1 MNKEQVKYRTMEKE
15 QIKKQLREKA
25 EKVAEVLRTCDG
37 GLESATV
44 IMMACTI
51 AEQPTPLLM
60 TVDLLNYVLGGKK
73 EDHAAEK
80 ESDEYKE
87 DDGDSDASLEEIE
100 EESVRRALSRNDGNK
115 QRAAEDLH
123 ISLRTLLRKMRKYG
137 IKL

>member
-1 MNKEQVKYRTMEKE
+1 MEKE

-25 EKVAEVLRTCDG
+25 EKVADVLRTCDG

-60 TVDLLNYVLGGKK
+60 TVDLLNYVLAGKK
-73 EDHAAEK
+73 ESSDVEK

-87 DDGDSDASLEEIE
+87 DEGARDDDFTLEEIE
-100 EESVRRALSRNDGNK
+100 RESIRRALSRNDGNK
-115 QRAAEDLH
+115 HKAAEDLC
-123 ISLRTLLRKMRKYG
+123 ISERTLLRKMRKYG

>member
-1 MNKEQVKYRTMEKE
+1 MEKE

-51 AEQPTPLLM
+51 ADQPTPLLM
-60 TVDLLNYVLGGKK
+60 TVDLLNYVLAGKK

-87 DDGDSDASLEEIE
+87 DDSASDASLEEIE
-100 EESVRRALSRNDGNK
+100 EKSIRRALERNDGNK
-115 QRAAEDLH
+115 QRAAEDLC
-123 ISLRTLLRKMRKYG
+123 ISERTLFRKMRKYG

>member
-1 MNKEQVKYRTMEKE
+1 MEKE

-51 AEQPTPLLM
+51 ADQPTPLLI
-60 TVDLLNYVLGGKK
+60 TVDVLTRVLKNNSAENTPG
-73 EDHAAEK
+73 EDEA
-80 ESDEYKE
+80 DEYKE
-87 DDGDSDASLEEIE
+87 DEGDSDASMEEIE
-100 EESVRRALSRNDGNK
+100 KESIRRALSRNDGNK

-123 ISLRTLLRKMRKYG
+123 ISQRTLLRKMRKYG

>member
-1 MNKEQVKYRTMEKE
+1 MEKE

-87 DDGDSDASLEEIE
+87 DDGASDNDLTLEEIE
-100 EESVRRALSRNDGNK
+100 RESIRRALNRNDGNK
-115 QRAAEDLH
+115 QKAAEDLH
-123 ISLRTLLRKMRKYG
+123 ISQRTLLRKMRKYG